1 MRFGLIYHHQ
11 LPRPWAEDSEECLF
25 KEALEQIEL
34 ADRLGFDYAWATEHH
49 FFEEYSHS
57 SAPEVF
63 LAAAAARTKN
73 IRVAHG
79 IVHMPP
85 GVNHPVRIAERLAM
99 LDLISGGRLD
109 FGSGQGSSQL
119 EVGAFGI
126 ELKDKFEQWSEALEV
141 VVRMLTET
149 PFTGHKGT
157 WVDIPPRNV
166 IPKPKQ
172 KPHPPLWRACTR
184 RESIQDAGKQGLG
197 ALAFSFV
204 DPQQAKEWVDSYYE
218 NIVSDECVPIGH
230 TVNPN
235 VAMVLPFMCHP
246 DEGVALDRGLEG
258 AHFFSY
264 ALTHYY
270 MSGEHKPG
278 VTDIWAEFQAARKAM
293 GITDEPI
300 RPDEG
305 DLQTEVAQKM
315 MEQVGNLRRGI
326 GTPEQISEIVRGYEE
341 VGVDQIILAVQIG
354 KNKHEHICEALELF
368 AREVMPE
375 FVDRRGERE
384 AAKSSRLALA
394 VKEAE
399 ARRVEHKAQDISDFT
414 LPAELAHY
422 AEYDD
427 EDDDD

>member
-11 LPRPWAEDSEECLF
+11 LPRPWDEDSEERLF
-25 KEALEQIEL
+25 NEALEQIEL
-34 ADRLGFDYAWATEHH
+34 ADRLGLDYAWATEHH

-57 SAPEVF
+57 AAPDVF

-85 GVNHPVRIAERLAM
+85 GVNHPIRVAERLAM

-126 ELKDKFEQWSEALEV
+126 DLKDKFEQWREALEV

-184 RESIQDAGKQGLG
+184 RESIQDAGLQGLG

-204 DPQQAKEWVDSYYE
+204 DPQQAKEWVDSYYD
-218 NIVSDECVPIGH
+218 NIMSADCVPIGH

-235 VAMVLPFMCHP
+235 VAMVLPFMCHT
-246 DEGVALDRGLEG
+246 DERTALDRGLEG

-270 MSGEHKPG
+270 MTGEHKPG
-278 VTDIWAEFQAARKAM
+278 VTDIWAEFQAEREAM
-293 GITDEPI
+293 GFTSEPI
-300 RPDEG
+300 RPD
-305 DLQTEVAQKM
+305 DSALQTEISQKM
-315 MEQVGNLRRGI
+315 MDQVGNLRRGI
-326 GTPEQISEIVRGYEE
+326 GTPEQISKIIRGYEE
-341 VGVDQIILAVQIG
+341 VGVDQVILAVQIG
-354 KNKHEHICEALELF
+354 KNKHEHILEALEIF
-368 AREVMPE
+368 ARDVMPE
-375 FVDRRGERE
+375 FVERREERE
-384 AAKSSRLALA
+384 ATKAARLEVA
-394 VKEAE
+394 VKEAV
-399 ARRVEHKAQDISDFT
+399 ARRVEHKSQDISDFA
-414 LPAELAHY
+414 LPPELAHY
-422 AEYDD
+422 AEDD
-427 EDDDD
+427 ED